1 MIIQIPDNLKD
12 KVTKYVDGSMSKVDI
27 AKIVYRGS
35 ISIREATLIHA
46 YQVDNAINRLEYDGI
61 PKWATKKLRGDNY
74 WIVSWQKFY
83 DRIADALK
91 HLEEVCKYIE
101 TKYND
106 TYEFAYLI
114 DLDDRYYEEKKRIY
128 GKKTR
133 GNYMK
138 KFDSEGIA

>member
-46 YQVDNAINRLEYDGI
+46 YQVDNAINRLEYDNF
-61 PKWATKKLRGDNY
+61 PKWVTEKLRGDNY
-74 WIVSWQKFY
+74 WIASWQKFY
-83 DRIADALK
+83 DRVADALK
-91 HLEEVCKYIE
+91 HLEEVCEHIE
-101 TKYND
+101 KKYND
-106 TYEFAYLI
+106 TYEYAYLLN
-114 DLDDRYYEEKKRIY
+114 LDDNYYEEKKGKY
-128 GKKTR
+128 GKKAR

-138 KFDSEGIA
+138 KFSEEAV